1 MKTFIFVLVLA
12 AAGWWGYRHGYLKP
26 EWIGLGNSSGTAA
39 SPSGAGESLQATL
52 NRGLPR
58 VVANDVSLDRAVAN
72 DLVVTYDY
80 RMIDLDQYAVAQ
92 RYGSTLPADM
102 RGALIQDL
110 CNNRAVRE
118 QLLARGREVQ
128 LQIHAQDGRTMFT
141 TQLRPGGC

>member
-1 MKTFIFVLVLA
+1 VKTFIFVVVLA
-12 AAGWWGYRHGYLKP
+12 AAAWWGYRHGYIKP
-26 EWIGLGNSSGTAA
+26 EWIGLGAPANA
-39 SPSGAGESLQATL
+39 PSGGSGGESLQATL

-58 VVANDVSLDRAVAN
+58 MVASDVSLDRAVAN
-72 DLVVTYDY
+72 NVVVTYDY
-80 RMIDLDQYAVAQ
+80 RMVDLDQYAVAQ

-110 CNNRAVRE
+110 CANRAIRE
-118 QLLARGREVQ
+118 QVLAGGREIQ

>member
-1 MKTFIFVLVLA
+1 MKAFIFIVVLA
-12 AAGWWGYRHGYLKP
+12 AAAWWGYRHGYIKP
-26 EWIGLGNSSGTAA
+26 EWIGLGTPASTPTSG
-39 SPSGAGESLQATL
+39 SGGESLQATL

-58 VVANDVSLDRAVAN
+58 MVANDVSLDRAVAN
-72 DLVVTYDY
+72 NVVVTYDY
-80 RMIDLDQYAVAQ
+80 RMVDLDQYAVAQ

-110 CNNRAVRE
+110 CANRAVRE
-118 QLLARGREVQ
+118 QVLARGREIQ

>member
-1 MKTFIFVLVLA
+1 MKTFIFIVILA
-12 AAGWWGYRHGYLKP
+12 AAAWWGYRHGYIKP
-26 EWIGLGNSSGTAA
+26 EWIGLGSPSGTPA
-39 SPSGAGESLQATL
+39 SASGAGESLQATL

-58 VVANDVSLDRAVAN
+58 LAASEVSLDRVVAN

-110 CNNRAVRE
+110 CSNRAVRE
-118 QLLARGREVQ
+118 QVLARGREVQ

>member
-1 MKTFIFVLVLA
+1 MKTFVFIVVLA
-12 AAGWWGYRHGYLKP
+12 AATYWGFRHGYLKP
-26 EWIGLGNSSGTAA
+26 EWIGLGGTSRTAA
-39 SPSGAGESLQATL
+39 TAGGAESLQDTL

-72 DLVVTYDY
+72 DLVVSYDY
-80 RMIDLDQYAVAQ
+80 RLVDLDQYAVAQ

>member
-1 MKTFIFVLVLA
+1 MKTFIFVVVLA
-12 AAGWWGYRHGYLKP
+12 AATYWGYRHGYLKP
-26 EWIGLGNSSGTAA
+26 EWIGLGGPAGTAT
-39 SPSGAGESLQATL
+39 SAGESLQDTL

-58 VVANDVSLDRAVAN
+58 IVVNDVSLDRAVAN
-72 DLVVTYDY
+72 TLVVTYDY
-80 RMIDLDQYAVAQ
+80 RMVELDQYAVAQ

-110 CNNRAVRE
+110 CANRAVRE
-118 QLLARGREVQ
+118 QVLARGRDIQ

>member
-1 MKTFIFVLVLA
+1 LKAFIFVVILA
-12 AAGWWGYRHGYLKP
+12 AAAWWGYRHGYLKP
-26 EWIGLGNSSGTAA
+26 EWIGLGNPASSTAPA
-39 SPSGAGESLQATL
+39 SGAGESLQAML

-58 VVANDVSLDRAVAN
+58 MVANDVSLDRAVAN
-72 DLVVTYDY
+72 NLVVTYDY
-80 RMIDLDQYAVAQ
+80 RMVDLDQYAVAQ

-110 CNNRAVRE
+110 CANRVVRE
-118 QLLARGREVQ
+118 QVLAGGREIQ

>member
-1 MKTFIFVLVLA
+1 MKMFVFVVLLA
-12 AAGWWGYRHGYLKP
+12 AAAWWGYRHGYIKP
-26 EWIGLGNSSGTAA
+26 EWIGLGAPASAPKAGSG
-39 SPSGAGESLQATL
+39 GESLQATL

-58 VVANDVSLDRAVAN
+58 MVANDVSLDRAVAN
-72 DLVVTYDY
+72 NLAVTYDY
-80 RMIDLDQYAVAQ
+80 RMVDLDQYAVAQ

-110 CNNRAVRE
+110 CANRAVRE
-118 QLLARGREVQ
+118 QVLAGGREIQ

>member
-1 MKTFIFVLVLA
+1 VKTFIFVVVLA
-12 AAGWWGYRHGYLKP
+12 AAAWWGYRHGYLKP
-26 EWIGLGNSSGTAA
+26 EWIGLGKPTTSAAPAGSG
-39 SPSGAGESLQATL
+39 GESLQATL

-58 VVANDVSLDRAVAN
+58 MVASDVSLDRAVAN
-72 DLVVTYDY
+72 NVVVTYDY
-80 RMIDLDQYAVAQ
+80 RMVDLDQYAVAQ

-110 CNNRAVRE
+110 CANRAIRE
-118 QLLARGREVQ
+118 QVLAGGREIQ